1 MVDVK
6 KNYNIVFDKTNFRLA
21 INYVIDNIYFTGG
34 NSTFKKVIE
43 ISMVSDPVLFM
54 ANLLGKKLILNLK
67 KSYLDKK
74 RSFSNTF

>member
-6 KNYNIVFDKTNFRLA
+6 KNSDIVFDKTNFRLA
-21 INYVIDNIYFTGG
+21 INYLIDNGYFTGG
-34 NSTFKKVIE
+34 NSTFKKVIG
-43 ISMVSDPVLFM
+43 ISIASDPVLFM
-54 ANLLGKKLILNLK
+54 ANLLEKKWILNLK